1 MDEPVDITNRLVL
14 NVRMKKS
21 ARVLGL
27 QELQVMKVV
36 WDRGRVTVRD
46 VYEALR
52 ERRQIA
58 YTTVMT
64 TMNILDQKGFLKR
77 TPGEDRAFVYEPARS
92 RQTVVRAMVN
102 EFLDSVFGG
111 SANPLMLHLIEDKH
125 VTEKDLDELRR
136 AIRKKGGAS

>member
-1 MDEPVDITNRLVL
+1 MEII
-14 NVRMKKS
+14 
-21 ARVLGL
+21 
-27 QELQVMKVV
+27 

-46 VYEALR
+46 VYETLR

-64 TMNILDQKGFLKR
+64 MMNILAQKGFLKR
-77 TPGEDRAFVYEPARS
+77 IPGEDRAFVYEPARS
-92 RQTVVRAMVN
+92 RQTVMRATVK
-102 EFLDSVFGG
+102 EFLDRVFGG

-125 VTEKDLDELRR
+125 LTEKDLDQLRR

>member
-1 MDEPVDITNRLVL
+1 
-14 NVRMKKS
+14 MKKP

-27 QELQVMKVV
+27 QELQIMKVV

-46 VYEALR
+46 VYETLR
-52 ERRQIA
+52 RRRPVA

-64 TMNILDQKGFLKR
+64 MMNILDQKGFLKK
-77 TPGEDRAFVYEPARS
+77 TPGENRAFVYEPARS
-92 RQTVVRAMVN
+92 RRAVMRATVN
-102 EFLDSVFGG
+102 EFIDRVFGG

-136 AIRKKGGAS
+136 AIRKKASTS

>member
-27 QELQVMKVV
+27 QELQIMKVV

-136 AIRKKGGAS
+136 AIRKKGGAA